1 MKKCMEQNLRLEF
14 LQFFHN
20 IDDFLM
26 HFHIWKSTTL
36 AKTWRKTMFN
46 LSYLYPLVDE
56 TPKPKL
62 SYSPSLLVVSLHKM
76 DKFWPFEL
84 FFTVVTSCSLIRE
97 FDLCFDNFWSK
108 IMTKFFMGLLNTT
121 FFLFVVTDFDW
132 KWRFTILIRGWNT
145 RPSPTCFWS
154 LDQKYLTYYMI
165 FIIDWASNKKILL
178 HILHSFFS
186 IYMSKSF
193 WLNSILW
200 KKLHIA
206 TFLAKISM

>member
-1 MKKCMEQNLRLEF
+1 ML
-14 LQFFHN
+14 
-20 IDDFLM
+20 
-26 HFHIWKSTTL
+26 FHIWKSTIL
-36 AKTWRKTMFN
+36 AKTWRRNHVQFE
-46 LSYLYPLVDE
+46 SHLYPLFDE

-62 SYSPSLLVVSLHKM
+62 SYSPSLIVVSLSLHKM

-132 KWRFTILIRGWNT
+132 KWRFTIPIRGWNT

-165 FIIDWASNKKILL
+165 FIIDWASNKKDSPTHTIFLL
-178 HILHSFFS
+178 QY
-186 IYMSKSF
+186 IYTVMSKSF
-193 WLNSILW
+193 WLHFIYLW
-200 KKLHIA
+200 KKKLHIT
-206 TFLAKISM
+206 TFLAKILM

>member
-1 MKKCMEQNLRLEF
+1 
-14 LQFFHN
+14 
-20 IDDFLM
+20 M
-26 HFHIWKSTTL
+26 HFHIWKSTIL

-46 LSYLYPLVDE
+46 LSYLYPLFDD

-145 RPSPTCFWS
+145 RPSPT
-154 LDQKYLTYYMI
+154 YLLLELG
-165 FIIDWASNKKILL
+165 SKILDLL
-178 HILHSFFS
+178 HDIYYWLS
-186 IYMSKSF
+186 IQQKDSPT
-193 WLNSILW
+193 
-200 KKLHIA
+200 HT
-206 TFLAKISM
+206 TFLLQYIYVQKFLIKFYLVKKNFT

>member
-1 MKKCMEQNLRLEF
+1 MKKCMEQNLRLDF

-26 HFHIWKSTTL
+26 LFHIWKSTIL

-165 FIIDWASNKKILL
+165 FIIDWASNKKKILL
-178 HILHSFFS
+178 H
-186 IYMSKSF
+186 
-193 WLNSILW
+193 NT
-200 KKLHIA
+200 
-206 TFLAKISM
+206 TFLLQYIYVQKFLIKFYLVKKNFT

>member
-1 MKKCMEQNLRLEF
+1 
-14 LQFFHN
+14 
-20 IDDFLM
+20 
-26 HFHIWKSTTL
+26 
-36 AKTWRKTMFN
+36 
-46 LSYLYPLVDE
+46 
-56 TPKPKL
+56 
-62 SYSPSLLVVSLHKM
+62 M

-145 RPSPTCFWS
+145 RPSPTYLLLELGS
-154 LDQKYLTYYMI
+154 KILDLLHDIYYWLSIQQK
-165 FIIDWASNKKILL
+165 KKILL

-200 KKLHIA
+200 KKTSHSNFSCQNINVENNNIL
-206 TFLAKISM
+206 TYKKSSTQFP

>member
-1 MKKCMEQNLRLEF
+1 
-14 LQFFHN
+14 
-20 IDDFLM
+20 M
-26 HFHIWKSTTL
+26 HFHIWKSTIL

-46 LSYLYPLVDE
+46 LSYLYPLFDD

-165 FIIDWASNKKILL
+165 FIIDWASNKKKDSPT
-178 HILHSFFS
+178 HT
-186 IYMSKSF
+186 
-193 WLNSILW
+193 
-200 KKLHIA
+200 
-206 TFLAKISM
+206 TFLLQYIYVQKFLIKFYLVKKNFT

>member
-1 MKKCMEQNLRLEF
+1 
-14 LQFFHN
+14 
-20 IDDFLM
+20 
-26 HFHIWKSTTL
+26 
-36 AKTWRKTMFN
+36 
-46 LSYLYPLVDE
+46 
-56 TPKPKL
+56 
-62 SYSPSLLVVSLHKM
+62 M

-165 FIIDWASNKKILL
+165 FIIDWASNKKRFSYTYYIPSSVYIYSDVQKFLITFYILVT
-178 HILHSFFS
+178 
-186 IYMSKSF
+186 K
-193 WLNSILW
+193 NS
-200 KKLHIA
+200 
-206 TFLAKISM
+206 T

>member
-1 MKKCMEQNLRLEF
+1 
-14 LQFFHN
+14 
-20 IDDFLM
+20 
-26 HFHIWKSTTL
+26 
-36 AKTWRKTMFN
+36 
-46 LSYLYPLVDE
+46 
-56 TPKPKL
+56 
-62 SYSPSLLVVSLHKM
+62 M

-165 FIIDWASNKKILL
+165 FIIDWASNKKDSPTHTTFLL
-178 HILHSFFS
+178 QY
-186 IYMSKSF
+186 IYTVMSKSF
-193 WLNSILW
+193 WLHFIYLW
-200 KKLHIA
+200 QKTPHNNFSRQNINV
-206 TFLAKISM
+206 

>member
-1 MKKCMEQNLRLEF
+1 
-14 LQFFHN
+14 
-20 IDDFLM
+20 
-26 HFHIWKSTTL
+26 
-36 AKTWRKTMFN
+36 
-46 LSYLYPLVDE
+46 
-56 TPKPKL
+56 
-62 SYSPSLLVVSLHKM
+62 M

-186 IYMSKSF
+186 IYIQWCPKVF
-193 WLNSILW
+193 DYILYTCE
-200 KKLHIA
+200 KRLHIT